1 MRIDRFAPLC
11 LWLGGAIAMNGSGH
25 GPAFGLATPT
35 NPKGGWSADL
45 SLMSRMGERRDGWM
59 MRGALGYGIT
69 RDLKVSVSAPVVF
82 RRELLPLARFA
93 GFMPMGGDVEVLS
106 TWRFHRKNTGVGKR
120 WESAVLGGVL
130 AGGPQAADRSKRI
143 GAVAGIVTGYA
154 SREHYVWGGATVQT
168 RAADAPVNRRHVFY
182 SGVYGY
188 RPAAWRRDQG
198 WDWRLFG
205 ELTGEQSTGSHRVF
219 LGPSLLGVYKNYGIS
234 VGAQAPLNGGRERFR
249 LSLNLAYFF

>member
-1 MRIDRFAPLC
+1 MRIQQFALPS
-11 LWLGGAIAMNGSGH
+11 LWLCSVLSMDGSGH

-45 SLMSRMGERRDGWM
+45 SLMSRLGETRDGWM
-59 MRGALGYGIT
+59 MRGGLGYGIT
-69 RDLKVSVSAPVVF
+69 RDLKISLSAPVVF
-82 RRELLPLARFA
+82 QREVLPPGRFA

-106 TWRFHRKNTGVGKR
+106 TWRFHRQNTGVGQR
-120 WESAVLGGVL
+120 WESAVIGGLLV
-130 AGGPQAADRSKRI
+130 GGPQAAERSKRVGGI
-143 GAVAGIVTGYA
+143 AGAVTGYA
-154 SREHYVWGGATVQT
+154 SREHYGWGGVTVQT
-168 RAADAPVNRRHVFY
+168 RAADAPVQRRQVFY

-205 ELTGEQSTGSHRVF
+205 EMTGEQSTGSHRVF

-234 VGAQAPLNGGRERFR
+234 VGAQAPVNGGRERFR
-249 LSLNLAYFF
+249 LSVNLAYFF